1 MPSREKFDLHWIKVK
16 LRSDY
21 FLLFVMA
28 TCYVSIVSSLA
39 ISGHY
44 AFSTNAWDLGIY
56 SQAFYTTLNHQKL
69 FYYTSELPGNPSGS
83 LFGIHFSPFLFLL
96 LPVYAVFQNPITL
109 LVLRPIAITIG
120 LIPLYWMAREE
131 LNSRLIIFSL
141 VAIYLA
147 YPPVLIPIL
156 NFDVEAFLPA
166 LFLFGLHYFKK
177 GRLFR
182 SFLFILL
189 ALMVNEFVPLV
200 VAAMAIYFLILSRK
214 NILEGLRRRR
224 LTRKAIFSIILL
236 LTSMLWFSLASMV
249 IASFNPTALSTKWE
263 WSEFGTGPYE
273 IVVNVLTNPMKTV
286 NVFFSDGQSKFVYV
300 VSLLAPLGFSSLL
313 HPLPLVMALPW
324 LAASLL
330 SINPLY
336 YNVVTQYPAF
346 VSAFVFVSAIYG
358 LRRLLNGTD
367 LAAARRVVSFMVFSL
382 LLTTMLLPIG
392 DYFSVTETDG
402 YTRIALNE
410 IPVDA
415 SVSVMP
421 EIYPHL
427 CNRLEVHPY
436 FKSGVDYVLINV
448 YSWWYTATFPQP
460 THTASRWC
468 DAEIDEGY
476 GIVVNAKGVLLLKED
491 YKERAKYFEGVNF
504 TYTSSSV
511 RSATGKVV
519 KDLAD
524 SSGPCPKEDVLLHEV
539 TDPTPLFF
547 EVPDIILPPGRYNVQ
562 VVLKISLISSND
574 ILTLEIVKAPE
585 HSRLVTK
592 EISAED
598 FVLPATWQAF
608 EVDFTIRRPTF
619 VEMAA
624 YVTNSTDVYFFSLNV
639 LQVSGDV

>member
-1 MPSREKFDLHWIKVK
+1 VPSRKIIDLHWIKVK
-16 LRSDY
+16 IRSDY
-21 FLLFVMA
+21 FMLFVMA
-28 TCYVSIVSSLA
+28 ACYVSIVSSLA

-44 AFSTNAWDLGIY
+44 AFNTNAWDLGIY
-56 SQAFYTTLNHQKL
+56 SQAFYTTLNHQKF

-96 LPVYAVFQNPITL
+96 LPVYAVCQNPITL
-109 LVLRPIAITIG
+109 LVLRPIAIAIG

-141 VAIYLA
+141 AIIYLV

-156 NFDVEAFLPA
+156 SFDVEVFLPA
-166 LFLFGLHYFKK
+166 LFLFALHYFKK

-182 SFLFILL
+182 AFLFILL
-189 ALMVNEFVPLV
+189 ALMVNEFVPLIV
-200 VAAMAIYFLILSRK
+200 VAMAIYFLILSRK

-224 LTRKAIFSIILL
+224 LTRKASFSIVLL
-236 LTSMLWFSLASMV
+236 LTSILWFSLASMV

-263 WSEFGTGPYE
+263 WREFGTGPYE
-273 IVVNVLTNPMKTV
+273 IVVNVLTNPMKTA
-286 NVFFSDGQSKFVYV
+286 NVFFSDGQRKFVYV

-346 VSAFVFVSAIYG
+346 VSASIFVSAIYG
-358 LRRLLNGTD
+358 LRKLLNGTD
-367 LAAARRVVSFMVFSL
+367 LAAARRVVSFVIFSL
-382 LLTTMLLPIG
+382 LITTMLLPTG
-392 DYFSVTETDG
+392 DYLSVTETDE
-402 YTRIALNE
+402 YTRMALNE
-410 IPVDA
+410 IPADA

-421 EIYPHL
+421 EVYPHL
-427 CNRLEVHPY
+427 CNRLEVYPY

-460 THTASRWC
+460 AHTAPRWC
-468 DAEIDEGY
+468 DAEIDERY
-476 GIVVNAKGVLLLKED
+476 GIVVNAKGVLLFKED
-491 YKERAKYFEGVNF
+491 YKDGAKYFEGVNF
-504 TYTSSSV
+504 TYTSGDV

-519 KDLAD
+519 KDPAD
-524 SSGPCPKEDVLLHEV
+524 SSSSSTKEDVLVHEV

-547 EVPDIILPPGRYNVQ
+547 EVPDMILPPGRYNVR
-562 VVLKISLISSND
+562 VVLMISSISSND
-574 ILTLEIVKAPE
+574 ILTLEIVKAQE
-585 HSRLVTK
+585 HSRLITK

-598 FVLPATWQAF
+598 FVLPGTWQAF
-608 EVDFTIRRPTF
+608 EVDFTIRRPII
-619 VEMAA
+619 VEMAT
-624 YVTNSTDVYFFSLNV
+624 YVTKSTDIYFYSMNV
-639 LQVSGDV
+639 LQASGDV

>member
-1 MPSREKFDLHWIKVK
+1 
-16 LRSDY
+16 
-21 FLLFVMA
+21 MA
-28 TCYVSIVSSLA
+28 TCYISIVSSLA
-39 ISGHY
+39 VSGHY

-56 SQAFYTTLNHQKL
+56 SQAFYTTLNHQKF

-83 LFGIHFSPFLFLL
+83 LFGIHFSPFLVLL
-96 LPVYAVFQNPITL
+96 LPVYAICQNPITL
-109 LVLRPIAITIG
+109 LVLRPIAIAIG

-131 LNSRLIIFSL
+131 LDSKLIIFSL
-141 VAIYLA
+141 AAIYLV

-166 LFLFGLHYFKK
+166 LFLFALHYFKK

-182 SFLFILL
+182 SFFFILL

-200 VAAMAIYFLILSRK
+200 VTAMAIYFLILSRR

-224 LTRKAIFSIILL
+224 LTRKAIFSTILL
-236 LTSMLWFSLASMV
+236 LTSILWFSLASIV
-249 IASFNPTALSTKWE
+249 IAAFNPTALSTKWE
-263 WSEFGTGPYE
+263 WREFGTGPYE
-273 IVVNVLTNPMKTV
+273 IVVNVLTNPLKTV
-286 NVFFSDGQSKFVYV
+286 NVFFSDGQRKFVYV

-330 SINPLY
+330 SSDPLY
-336 YNVVTQYPAF
+336 YDIVTQYPAF
-346 VSAFVFVSAIYG
+346 VSAFIFVSAIYG
-358 LRRLLNGTD
+358 LKGLSNGAD
-367 LAAARRVVSFMVFSL
+367 LAAPRRVVSLMVFSL
-382 LLTTMLLPIG
+382 LLTTMLLPTG
-392 DYFSVTETDG
+392 GHFSVTKTDE
-402 YTRIALNE
+402 YARVALNE

-427 CNRLEVHPY
+427 CNRLEVYPY

-460 THTASRWC
+460 THTAPRWC
-468 DAEIDEGY
+468 YAKIDEGY

-491 YKERAKYFEGVNF
+491 YKESAKYFEGVNF
-504 TYTSSSV
+504 TYTSSNV

-524 SSGPCPKEDVLLHEV
+524 SSGSSTKEDVLVHEV
-539 TDPTPLFF
+539 IDPTPLFF
-547 EVPDIILPPGRYNVQ
+547 EVADLILPPGCYNVR
-562 VVLKISLISSND
+562 VVLKISSIGSND
-574 ILTLEIVKAPE
+574 ILTLEIMKAPE

-592 EISAED
+592 EIRAED
-598 FVLPATWQAF
+598 FVFPATWQAF
-608 EVDFTIRRPTF
+608 EVDFTIGRPTF

-624 YVTNSTDVYFFSLNV
+624 YVTNSTDVYFYSLNV

>member
-1 MPSREKFDLHWIKVK
+1 VLSGTKVSFHWIKGR

-21 FLLFVMA
+21 FVLFVMA
-28 TCYVSIVSSLA
+28 ACYVVIVSSLA

-56 SQAFYTTLNHQKL
+56 SQAFYTTLNHQKF

-83 LFGIHFSPFLFLL
+83 LFGIHFSPFLVLL

-109 LVLRPIAITIG
+109 LVLRPIAIALG

-131 LNSRLIIFSL
+131 LDSKLLVFSL
-141 VAIYLA
+141 AVIYLV

-156 NFDVEAFLPA
+156 NFDVEVFLPA
-166 LFLFGLHYFKK
+166 LFLFALHYFKK

-182 SFLFILL
+182 SFLFLLL
-189 ALMVNEFVPLV
+189 ALMVNEFVPLI
-200 VAAMAIYFLILSRK
+200 VAAMAIYFLIRSRK
-214 NILEGLRRRR
+214 NVLEGLRQRK
-224 LTRKAIFSIILL
+224 LTRKAIFASVLM
-236 LTSMLWFSLASMV
+236 LTSILWFSLASVM

-263 WSEFGTGPYE
+263 WSEFGTSPSE
-273 IVVNVLTNPMKTV
+273 IVVNVLTHPMKTV
-286 NVFFSDGQSKFVYV
+286 SVFFSDGQSKFVYI

-324 LAASLL
+324 LAAGLL

-346 VSAFVFVSAIYG
+346 VSASIFVSAIYG
-358 LRRLLNGTD
+358 LRRLLGGAD
-367 LAAARRVVSFMVFSL
+367 SMAARRVVSFMVISL
-382 LLTTMLLPIG
+382 LITTMLLPTG
-392 DYFSVTETDG
+392 GYLSVTETDK
-402 YTRIALNE
+402 YTRMALNE

-427 CNRLEVHPY
+427 CNRLEAYPY
-436 FKSGVDYVLINV
+436 FKSGVDYVLMNV
-448 YSWWYTATFPQP
+448 YSWWFTATLPQP
-460 THTASRWC
+460 AHTAPRWC
-468 DAEIDEGY
+468 DAEIDERY
-476 GIVVNAKGVLLLKED
+476 GIVVNAKGVLLLKKD
-491 YKERAKYFEGVNF
+491 YEERTKYFEGVDF
-504 TYTSSSV
+504 TLTSSDV

-519 KDLAD
+519 EDLVD
-524 SSGPCPKEDVLLHEV
+524 SGGSSTKESVLLHEV

-547 EVPDIILPPGRYNVQ
+547 EVPDMALPPGHYNAC
-562 VVLKISLISSND
+562 VVLKISSISPSE

-585 HSRLVTK
+585 LSELVTK
-592 EISAED
+592 EIRAED
-598 FVLPATWQAF
+598 FGLAGTWQAF
-608 EVDFTIRRPTF
+608 EVDFTVRRPTF
-619 VEMAA
+619 VAMAA
-624 YVTNSTDVYFFSLNV
+624 YVTNSTDVSFYSFSV